1 MTVRQTVGSPSAK
14 STLIVQ
20 FLRFGTVGTSGFL
33 IDTAIVYGLV
43 GMLGLYGA
51 GMSPIWLRQPHAGR
65 LTVSG
70 RSVAAAAAWRIITGQ
85 HIF

>member
-1 MTVRQTVGSPSAK
+1 MTVHQTVGSPSAK

-43 GMLGLYGA
+43 GMLGA
-51 GMSPIWLRQPHAGR
+51 
-65 LTVSG
+65 
-70 RSVAAAAAWRIITGQ
+70 
-85 HIF
+85 